1 MLSRKIHLAHL
12 SGEFMPSPQQ
22 KIGVRNSQKSP
33 NCHGVGGV
41 QGSLFRN
48 QVVLGSLIMPTGRL
62 KKFVAEKGFGFIT
75 PDDGAGLSVVSVRVE
90 GGSRTRR
97 VYFTLT

>member
-1 MLSRKIHLAHL
+1 
-12 SGEFMPSPQQ
+12 
-22 KIGVRNSQKSP
+22 
-33 NCHGVGGV
+33 
-41 QGSLFRN
+41 
-48 QVVLGSLIMPTGRL
+48 MPTGRL